1 MSLDMDFFDWPQL
14 AEHFGEDN
22 LPAGL
27 ENISAPENND
37 VASLTWTDYFT
48 PPNVSMMTYPEA
60 RQKLK
65 RTTAIS
71 QPNSRTHSTK
81 RIVLQQYPGLLSMSR
96 RRRRVSE

>member
-48 PPNVSMMTYPEA
+48 PPNAKVKANDSN
-60 RQKLK
+60 L
-65 RTTAIS
+65 
-71 QPNSRTHSTK
+71 STK
-81 RIVLQQYPGLLSMSR
+81 LQNSLNEADRPSAVPRTPVNVKKEAKGLRMM
-96 RRRRVSE
+96 